1 MKLLTREGKRQGRF
15 RQHTRL
21 LKLSATVLIF
31 TVAAALKVATG
42 DTQAAAKQGEERE
55 TLRVIETV
63 VNAWNRSDADTL
75 AQQFLPDGLVVLPR
89 GNQIQSRPN
98 IRKRVAEERNGRLQE
113 TTLQKTVENVS
124 FRDDNTAV
132 VKGRYQLEGMTIL
145 NLFEISPKGTFVLEQ
160 VRAQGRWMISR
171 AELKS
176 R

>member
-1 MKLLTREGKRQGRF
+1 M
-15 RQHTRL
+15 
-21 LKLSATVLIF
+21 
-31 TVAAALKVATG
+31 
-42 DTQAAAKQGEERE
+42 
-55 TLRVIETV
+55 